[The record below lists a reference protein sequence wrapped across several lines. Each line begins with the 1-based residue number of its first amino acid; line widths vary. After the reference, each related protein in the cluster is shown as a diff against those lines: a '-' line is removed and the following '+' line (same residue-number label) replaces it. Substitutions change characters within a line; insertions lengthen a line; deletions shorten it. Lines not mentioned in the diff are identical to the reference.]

1 MTYWNA
7 VSELN
12 AVLESELLD
21 NSSEW
26 RTVEQESVSDMSDYR
41 QKSYLSLSD
50 KWPKDRFLF
59 ERSRKKDS

>member
-21 NSSEW
+21 SSSEW

-41 QKSYLSLSD
+41 QKSYLGLSD
-50 KWPKDRFLF
+50 KWTKDRFLF